1 MLLSPDRGRGWE
13 RGLHE
18 LSKPPL
24 LTSPPSGGEELEK
37 KEEEEETMSARP
49 TVVPKP
55 EEPEQPWQWSEARW
69 RGIVERVRAG
79 KMLRPATWPDGA
91 RCAVALS
98 FELRPRDRRAARGRR
113 IDRSP
118 EPGPVRQPRRHP
130 AHPGADAEIRHPGDL
145 LRAGRLGHAPS
156 RRAAPRG
163 GRGPRDR
170 HPWLDPRAQLDPAR
184 GVGAR
189 PADARGRHAGE
200 GHRPPPGRH
209 PHAVLGFLAADAR
222 HHARHGAALRLL
234 ADGRR
239 RLLRAAARRRSR
251 PASSSCRSSGSATTR
266 STST

>member
-1 MLLSPDRGRGWE
+1 M
-13 RGLHE
+13 
-18 LSKPPL
+18 
-24 LTSPPSGGEELEK
+24 T
-37 KEEEEETMSARP
+37 ARP

-55 EEPEQPWQWSEARW
+55 EEPEQPWQWSEERW

-79 KMLRPATWPDGA
+79 RALRPRRLAGRRALRRGA
-91 RCAVALS
+91 LVR
-98 FELRPRDRRAARGRR
+98 LRPRDRRAARRRR

-130 AHPGADAEIRHPGDL
+130 AHPGAAAEIRHPGDL

-156 RRAAPRG
+156 RRAAPRR

-170 HPWLDPRAQLDPAR
+170 HPRLDPRAQLDPAR
-184 GVGAR
+184 GLGAR
-189 PADARGRHAGE
+189 PADARRRHAGE

-209 PHAVLGFLAADAR
+209 PHAVVGFLAADAG
-222 HHARHGAALRLL
+222 HHARHGIALRLL

-239 RLLRAAARRRSR
+239 RLLRAAARRCSR
-251 PASSSCRSSGSATTR
+251 PAWSSCRSSGSATTR